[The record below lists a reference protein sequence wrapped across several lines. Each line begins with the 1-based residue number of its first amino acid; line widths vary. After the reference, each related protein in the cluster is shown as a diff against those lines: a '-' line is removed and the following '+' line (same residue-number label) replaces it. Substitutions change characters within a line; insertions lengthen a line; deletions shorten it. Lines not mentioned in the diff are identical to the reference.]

1 MLKLQHKSHRLGI
14 AGLFSSRKRA
24 TNLGQIIKIV
34 EYMIKKGADGNRVGF
49 SFDGG
54 YPLDTN
60 VVQIKFISK
69 EKWFAI
75 NR

>member
-1 MLKLQHKSHRLGI
+1 
-14 AGLFSSRKRA
+14 
-24 TNLGQIIKIV
+24 
-34 EYMIKKGADGNRVGF
+34 MIKKGADGNRVGF